1 MPVFFRLFSL
11 CSFVRSVYDTEEQK
25 SRFAGGSGCT
35 SNSADQQQAIELYC
49 FASCDRTSKLSY
61 RFWAIA
67 CIANRIS
74 STSFQASN
82 VYRSVR

>member
-1 MPVFFRLFSL
+1 MVL
-11 CSFVRSVYDTEEQK
+11 YY
-25 SRFAGGSGCT
+25 FAG
-35 SNSADQQQAIELYC
+35 
-49 FASCDRTSKLSY
+49 CDRTSKLSY
-61 RFWAIA
+61 RFWAIG